1 MRALQ
6 QAHRFADRLGIGF
19 RARAIGTMAL
29 RGRFA
34 IRRLVDQDIFR
45 QINHHRAGTAGFRDV
60 KSFMHHARQVFGF
73 LDQIIMLGRG
83 AGDAGGI
90 GFLEGIIA
98 DQMRRHLARQA
109 DHRDGI
115 HQRIHQARHGIGS
128 AGAGCHQ
135 HHANLAG
142 GTRIAFRRMHRRLF
156 VAHQDVANG
165 VLLENRVI
173 DRQHRAAGVAE
184 NHLNAVILQR
194 AQYDLGTRHGQGIR
208 GGRGLGRG
216 RHG

>member
-6 QAHRFADRLGIGF
+6 QPHRIADGLGIGF

-29 RGRFA
+29 RGRFP

-45 QINHHRAGTAGFRDV
+45 QINHHRAGATGFRDV
-60 KSFMHHARQVFGF
+60 KSFVHHARQVFGF

-98 DQMRRHLARQA
+98 DQMRRHLAGEA
-109 DHRDGI
+109 DHRHGI
-115 HQRIHQARHGIGS
+115 HQRIQKPRHRIGGAR
-128 AGAGCHQ
+128 AGGDQ

-142 GTRIAFRRMHRRLF
+142 GTRIAFRRVDRRLF

-165 VLLENRVI
+165 VLLENCVI

-216 RHG
+216 GHG